1 MRTNSFLKKLLT
13 LAVAIA
19 ASVLYIASASAQQA
33 PVQLAGMAQYK
44 MVRKGSAITATGS
57 VDQVINN
64 SPFNFSN
71 VRVILA
77 LSKQAYTPG
86 ATIGISTVASAS
98 LGAEFLSNTYV
109 TNVSLSGKGRA
120 IKGKKIRVLML
131 VVDDANRIL
140 GGFTFSKSLKMKAL
154 PLTAQALGLENTS
167 EHAFGQIIE
176 LEN

>member
-1 MRTNSFLKKLLT
+1 MKTTLFSKKVLT
-13 LAVAIA
+13 FVVAVA
-19 ASVLYIASASAQQA
+19 ASALHITAVSAQQA

-44 MVRKGSAITATGS
+44 MVRRGSSVTATGS

-64 SPFNFSN
+64 SPFTFSN
-71 VRVILA
+71 ARVILA

-98 LGAEFLSNTYV
+98 LGPVFLSNTYY

-131 VVDDANRIL
+131 VVDDQSRIL

-154 PLTAQALGLENTS
+154 PLTAQALGLENSS
-167 EHAFGQIIE
+167 EHVLGKIVE
-176 LEN
+176 VKN